1 MKIFPLIIIT
11 TIYLIE
17 LCLYNYSLYKL
28 LTNKNFGHQYYLI
41 LIYFLCE
48 CFSII
53 YYFIPRKGEII
64 IGDINPYILTT
75 ELTASLSI
83 SDISNNNLS
92 NIYNYSNSNIS
103 NIRNNSD
110 NSCVSDNNISN
121 LNSED
126 SNISKIPFVGIK
138 CVSFILSSFLDFLSK
153 LFIYNGIKYMNQDS
167 ILRCVFEILII
178 SCGSK
183 IILKL
188 KIGFYSIIGL
198 IIIILYLFMSF
209 FTNKT
214 KENVIGILLF
224 LEGGFT
230 NSIQYLIQ
238 ARFFLKGEQYIYRII
253 AWEGL
258 YGTLFSLFILVLSL
272 IISCPFEQNKNNN
285 KVDNKNKN
293 FDNYYYDFFSF
304 CNGNTLENNLISFF
318 NDINNNL
325 GWFILYF
332 FSCMFY
338 SFIGIFIIKYIN
350 AIYRV
355 SLDTFRMLF
364 FIIILLIKAKDE

>member
-1 MKIFPLIIIT
+1 MKMLPLIIIT
-11 TIYLIE
+11 AMYLIV

-28 LTNKNFGHQYYLI
+28 LTNQNFGHQYYLI

-53 YYFIPRKGEII
+53 SYFIPRKGEII

-75 ELTASLSI
+75 DLTASLSI

-92 NIYNYSNSNIS
+92 NIYNYSSSNIS
-103 NIRNNSD
+103 NIRNNSE

-138 CVSFILSSFLDFLSK
+138 CVSFILSGFLDFLSK
-153 LFIYNGIKYMNQDS
+153 FFIYNGIKYMKQDS
-167 ILRCVFEILII
+167 ILRCVFEMLII

-188 KIGFYSIIGL
+188 KIGFYSIAG
-198 IIIILYLFMSF
+198 IIIIFLYLIMSF
-209 FTNKT
+209 CTKQA

-224 LEGGFT
+224 LEGGFL

-258 YGTLFSLFILVLSL
+258 YGTLFSLFTLFLSL
-272 IISCPFEQNKNNN
+272 IISCPFEQTKNNT
-285 KVDNKNKN
+285 VDNKNHN
-293 FDNYYYDFFSF
+293 YDNYYYDFFSF
-304 CNGNTLENNLISFF
+304 CNGNNLENNLNSFLK
-318 NDINNNL
+318 DINNNL

-332 FSCMFY
+332 FSCMIY

-350 AIYRV
+350 VIYRA

-364 FIIILLIKAKDE
+364 FIIILLIKINDE

>member
-1 MKIFPLIIIT
+1 MKILPLIIIT
-11 TIYLIE
+11 TIYLIV
-17 LCLYNYSLYKL
+17 LSLYNYSLYKL

-41 LIYFLCE
+41 LIYFICE

-103 NIRNNSD
+103 NIRNNSE
-110 NSCVSDNNISN
+110 NSCVSDNNLSN

-126 SNISKIPFVGIK
+126 SYISKIPFVGIK

-167 ILRCVFEILII
+167 ILRCVFEMLII

-183 IILKL
+183 LILKL
-188 KIGFYSIIGL
+188 KIGFYSLSG
-198 IIIILYLFMSF
+198 IIIIFLYLIISF
-209 FTNKT
+209 CTQKT

-224 LEGGFT
+224 LEGGLA

-238 ARFFLKGEQYIYRII
+238 AKFFLKGEQYIYRII
-253 AWEGL
+253 TWEGL
-258 YGTLFSLFILVLSL
+258 YGTLFSLFTLIISL
-272 IISCPFEQNKNNN
+272 IVSCPFEQNKNNII
-285 KVDNKNKN
+285 DNKNNN

-304 CNGNTLENNLISFF
+304 CNGNNLENNINSFCK
-318 NDINNNL
+318 DITNNL

-350 AIYRV
+350 IIYRV

-364 FIIILLIKAKDE
+364 FIIILLIKINDEE

>member
-1 MKIFPLIIIT
+1 MKILPLIIIT
-11 TIYLIE
+11 TIYLIV

-41 LIYFLCE
+41 LIYFICE

-83 SDISNNNLS
+83 SDISNNNIS

-103 NIRNNSD
+103 NTRNNSD
-110 NSCVSDNNISN
+110 NSCVSDNNLSN

-153 LFIYNGIKYMNQDS
+153 LFIYHGIKYMNQDS

-188 KIGFYSIIGL
+188 KNWILFFNRYNNNIFIFIYFLLLSKSKRKCDWNFIIFRRRLCKFYSI
-198 IIIILYLFMSF
+198 
-209 FTNKT
+209 
-214 KENVIGILLF
+214 
-224 LEGGFT
+224 
-230 NSIQYLIQ
+230 
-238 ARFFLKGEQYIYRII
+238 
-253 AWEGL
+253 
-258 YGTLFSLFILVLSL
+258 
-272 IISCPFEQNKNNN
+272 
-285 KVDNKNKN
+285 
-293 FDNYYYDFFSF
+293 FDS
-304 CNGNTLENNLISFF
+304 S
-318 NDINNNL
+318 
-325 GWFILYF
+325 
-332 FSCMFY
+332 
-338 SFIGIFIIKYIN
+338 
-350 AIYRV
+350 
-355 SLDTFRMLF
+355 
-364 FIIILLIKAKDE
+364 